1 MSDQLENEAVDYIA
15 NGSRWM
21 CKSTTFAKAILGY
34 TALGSFGL
42 LLVATRLTASI
53 PNLPGGGTV
62 CTVTESQWIKIP
74 LQNPQPQGKGEV
86 KNVQELPDLDIDGK
100 HYFCQPRTYHT
111 KGFAECQNF
120 GRSGQLEGVVA
131 LIARRSRLHPGTR
144 YLARGI
150 NSCFSTGN
158 EAECEQLV
166 WIPKRSGQSVPFNAY
181 IWRRGTIPIW
191 WGAELKLTAAEA
203 EIYVADRDPYKGSL
217 KYYQRLSNRYDAR
230 NFDLAVG
237 ENQKKKPFIPI
248 VCINL
253 LRNAEGKSESILVQH
268 FEESLN
274 YTLDRTNAAS
284 YFGALRVFV
293 EQCRRLGVSLDSDF
307 ACGYQSANN
316 YGGYTAP
323 LPRGWEK
330 RADAATGKTYYID
343 HNTRTTTWIHPCPDK
358 PWKRFDMTF
367 EEFKQSTI
375 LSLVSQLEDLF
386 LLCGDIHATLY
397 TGSKAMHS
405 QILNIFNEEPGKFK
419 QFSAAQNMKITLQRR
434 YKNAVVDSS
443 RQKQLE
449 MFLGLRVFKHLPS
462 ASVQPLHV
470 LPRPSGFFLKPVP
483 NMFPSSDGGASLLSF
498 KRKDMIW
505 GASIPRCGNGTNLL
519 IPLPGSV
526 SAEDMA
532 ITGAGARLHD
542 QDAPTLPLLY
552 DFEEL
557 EGELDFLTRFVAITF
572 YPAISGT
579 SSMTLGEIE
588 ILGVSLPWRGVFNNE
603 GPGAR
608 LIELGKKFQ
617 KETDPFLSNS
627 VTKTVPFSNENVSTS
642 MQTEAASNHWVDL
655 LSGGDT
661 FSDPLSEP
669 FSNPL
674 SEPFSDPLSEPF
686 SDPLSESVT
695 RNVASGGA
703 DLLDFLDRPI
713 VEDHGVETYKRFS
726 TQDGCS
732 LASGAQQYISCLK
745 SLAGPRE
752 EKKLDFME
760 AMKLE
765 IERLQLNLSAAERDR
780 ALLSIGTDPASINPN
795 VLLDESY
802 MGRLCRVATTLA
814 LLGQASLEDKIVG
827 AIGLENSD
835 DRRGA
840 LLFSNYK
847 SRDVTNYN
855 GFSSQSGSSHGSQV
869 DVSTSRSLTLDGV
882 ICKHCCHEIVLDA
895 LMLDYVR
902 VLISLLR
909 SSRADNAAYNALNEV
924 VGSCLKDSLSESI
937 QSSDNVQAAEVLH
950 QLCGGQES
958 LAEFPFASFLDSVE
972 TAKDSAL
979 ILSLLAPLNS
989 GSRHSYWR
997 APPSTTS
1004 VEFVIVLGSVSDVSG
1019 VILLVSPCGYSV
1031 ADTPMVGA
1039 IFIPLFPCCSINF
1052 GDKLSG
1058 LNNEAQYQGWWVQI
1072 WASNKIHR
1080 EEGSSMGK
1088 WDVQSLITSSSDLH
1102 GPEKSASVEKLPRHV
1117 KFTFK
1122 NPVRC
1127 RIIWIT
1133 LRLQRPGS
1141 ASVNFG
1147 KDFSLLSLD
1156 EDENPFAQVDRRA
1169 SFGGAV
1175 ENEPCIHAKR
1185 ILVVGSPVKRE
1196 GLTSSQ
1202 SSEQLS
1208 IRNWLDR
1215 APQMS
1220 RFKVPIEA
1228 ERLMDYDLVL
1238 EQYLPPASPSL
1249 AGFRLDTFS
1258 AIKPRV
1264 THSPSSDSDIWD
1276 KSVTFLEDRYI
1287 SQAVLYLQV
1296 SALQEPHNMV
1306 TIAEYRLPEARAG
1319 TPMYFDF
1326 PRPIQSRRVSF
1337 KLLGVVTA
1345 FADEPSEPDDSGLR
1359 APLVA
1364 TGLSLSNRIKLYYYC
1379 DPSELGKWASLSAV

>member
-1 MSDQLENEAVDYIA
+1 MESPVN
-15 NGSRWM
+15 
-21 CKSTTFAKAILGY
+21 STY
-34 TALGSFGL
+34 P
-42 LLVATRLTASI
+42 ATVYVRT
-53 PNLPGGGTV
+53 G
-62 CTVTESQWIKIP
+62 CH
-74 LQNPQPQGKGEV
+74 
-86 KNVQELPDLDIDGK
+86 LD
-100 HYFCQPRTYHT
+100 R
-111 KGFAECQNF
+111 
-120 GRSGQLEGVVA
+120 
-131 LIARRSRLHPGTR
+131 
-144 YLARGI
+144 
-150 NSCFSTGN
+150 
-158 EAECEQLV
+158 
-166 WIPKRSGQSVPFNAY
+166 
-181 IWRRGTIPIW
+181 
-191 WGAELKLTAAEA
+191 LKL
-203 EIYVADRDPYKGSL
+203 
-217 KYYQRLSNRYDAR
+217 
-230 NFDLAVG
+230 
-237 ENQKKKPFIPI
+237 
-248 VCINL
+248 
-253 LRNAEGKSESILVQH
+253 IL
-268 FEESLN
+268 E
-274 YTLDRTNAAS
+274 
-284 YFGALRVFV
+284 
-293 EQCRRLGVSLDSDF
+293 
-307 ACGYQSANN
+307 
-316 YGGYTAP
+316 
-323 LPRGWEK
+323 
-330 RADAATGKTYYID
+330 
-343 HNTRTTTWIHPCPDK
+343 
-358 PWKRFDMTF
+358 
-367 EEFKQSTI
+367 
-375 LSLVSQLEDLF
+375 
-386 LLCGDIHATLY
+386 
-397 TGSKAMHS
+397 
-405 QILNIFNEEPGKFK
+405 
-419 QFSAAQNMKITLQRR
+419 
-434 YKNAVVDSS
+434 
-443 RQKQLE
+443 
-449 MFLGLRVFKHLPS
+449 
-462 ASVQPLHV
+462 
-470 LPRPSGFFLKPVP
+470 
-483 NMFPSSDGGASLLSF
+483 
-498 KRKDMIW
+498 

-557 EGELDFLTRFVAITF
+557 EGELDFLTRFVAVTF

-588 ILGVSLPWRGVFNNE
+588 ILGVSLPWTGVFNNE

-627 VTKTVPFSNENVSTS
+627 VTNTVPFSNENMSTS
-642 MQTEAASNHWVDL
+642 MQTEAASNPWVDL

-669 FSNPL
+669 FSSPL

-686 SDPLSESVT
+686 SDPLSEPVT
-695 RNVASGGA
+695 RNVAFGGA
-703 DLLDFLDRPI
+703 DLLDFLDQPI
-713 VEDHGVETYKRFS
+713 VEDHGVETYKRSS

-745 SLAGPRE
+745 SLAGPCE

-765 IERLQLNLSAAERDR
+765 IECPQLNLSAAERDR

-814 LLGQASLEDKIVG
+814 LLGQTSLEDKIVG

-835 DRRGA
+835 DSVLDFWNITRIGESCSGGWWRVQGRGA

-902 VLISLLR
+902 VLISLRR

-924 VGSCLKDSLSESI
+924 VGSCLKDSLSERI

-958 LAEFPFASFLDSVE
+958 LAEFPFASVLHSVE
-972 TAKDSAL
+972 TAKDSAP

-1031 ADTPMVGA
+1031 ADTPM
-1039 IFIPLFPCCSINF
+1039 L
-1052 GDKLSG
+1052 
-1058 LNNEAQYQGWWVQI
+1058 QI

-1080 EEGSSMGK
+1080 EERSSRGK
-1088 WDVQSLITSSSDLH
+1088 WDVQSLITSSSDLY
-1102 GPEKSASVEKLPRHV
+1102 GPENRK
-1117 KFTFK
+1117 
-1122 NPVRC
+1122 
-1127 RIIWIT
+1127 
-1133 LRLQRPGS
+1133 
-1141 ASVNFG
+1141 
-1147 KDFSLLSLD
+1147 
-1156 EDENPFAQVDRRA
+1156 
-1169 SFGGAV
+1169 
-1175 ENEPCIHAKR
+1175 
-1185 ILVVGSPVKRE
+1185 PVKRE

-1249 AGFRLDTFS
+1249 AGFRLDSFS

-1264 THSPSSDSDIWD
+1264 THSPSSDSF
-1276 KSVTFLEDRYI
+1276 T
-1287 SQAVLYLQV
+1287 
-1296 SALQEPHNMV
+1296 
-1306 TIAEYRLPEARAG
+1306 
-1319 TPMYFDF
+1319 
-1326 PRPIQSRRVSF
+1326 
-1337 KLLGVVTA
+1337 
-1345 FADEPSEPDDSGLR
+1345 
-1359 APLVA
+1359 
-1364 TGLSLSNRIKLYYYC
+1364 
-1379 DPSELGKWASLSAV
+1379 